1 MMLIVFS
8 RERGIILKKI
18 LCLLV
23 FVSVISTGAGI
34 TTSVQA
40 DPMTKEQGDGIL
52 KELKEIRLLLEKQQR
67 PAVSQP
73 QQPPKPD
80 KVKVKGGG
88 AYTMGK
94 SDAPLVLVEYTDYQ
108 CPFCSRFE
116 AQTFS
121 EIKKNLIDTGKVR
134 FIQRDLPLEFH
145 QFALKAAQAVR
156 CAGEQGKFWEMKD
169 LLFKNQAKLEAEA
182 IAGYANGISLN
193 ADKFKSC
200 MAGDKYLKE
209 ITEEA
214 KYANSIGI
222 SGTPTF
228 VLGKISGDSVEGY
241 KIIGA
246 QPYPAFEAVVNELL
260 GPGGKK

>member
-1 MMLIVFS
+1 MKSIRNLIA
-8 RERGIILKKI
+8 
-18 LCLLV
+18 
-23 FVSVISTGAGI
+23 FVSIFITGISTVAL
-34 TTSVQA
+34 A
-40 DPMTKEQGDGIL
+40 ENMTKEQGDAIL

-67 PAVSQP
+67 PVAPQP
-73 QQPPKPD
+73 QQPPKPE
-80 KVKVKGGG
+80 KVTIKGGG

-94 SDAPLVLVEYTDYQ
+94 SDAPLALIEYTDYQ

-116 AQTFS
+116 AQTFP

-156 CAGEQGKFWEMKD
+156 CAGEQGKYWEMKD
-169 LLFKNQAKLEAEA
+169 LLFKNQSKLDAEA

-193 ADKFKSC
+193 TDKFKSC

-209 ITEEA
+209 IAEET
-214 KYANSIGI
+214 KYANTLGV

-260 GPGGKK
+260 GAGGKK